1 MISNELLEMLSV
13 ITKEEE
19 SILKGNEVD
28 LKLYTD
34 SKANVVDAGKLLE
47 NGKLIQIRP
56 HTRFVHFPE
65 HTHNY
70 IEVIYMCKGST
81 THIINGD
88 KLELTEGEILFL
100 NQNARQEILPA
111 KKDDIAVNFIVLPQ
125 FFDEALEL
133 MGVEDNPI
141 RSFLL
146 GAMLGKDDTGYL
158 HFRVSDILPIQNLVE
173 NLIWSLSNEQPSK
186 RSVNKITMGLLI
198 LELMD
203 HADRVNVGNKSVDND
218 VLLKVFKYIDDN
230 YVDGELGILAENLKM
245 TDYNLSRFINK
256 NTGKN
261 FTELIQ
267 EKRLSQAAYLLRTT
281 GLSINDISAYVGYD
295 NSSYFY
301 RLFKEKF
308 SMSPRDYRIKD

>member
-1 MISNELLEMLSV
+1 MISKELLGMLSV
-13 ITKEEE
+13 VTKEEE
-19 SILKGNEVD
+19 NILKGNEVD

-34 SKANVVDAGKLLE
+34 FNANVVDAGKLLE

-70 IEVIYMCKGST
+70 VEIIYMCKGET

-88 KLELTEGEILFL
+88 ELRLKEGEILFL

-111 KKDDIAVNFIVLPQ
+111 GKEDIAVNFIVLPQ
-125 FFDEALEL
+125 FFDEALNL
-133 MGVEDNPI
+133 VGVEDNPI
-141 RSFLL
+141 RNFLI

-158 HFRVSDILPIQNLVE
+158 YFKVADILPIQNLVE

-198 LELMD
+198 VELMD
-203 HADRVNVGNKSVDND
+203 HADKAMVGNKTVDND
-218 VLLKVFKYIDDN
+218 VLLKIFRYIDDN
-230 YVDGELGILAENLKM
+230 YVDGELGNLAKTLNM
-245 TDYNLSRFINK
+245 TDYNLSRFINR

-267 EKRLSQAAYLLRTT
+267 EKRLSQAAFLLKTT
-281 GLSINDISAYVGYD
+281 RLSINDISAYVGYD

-308 SMSPRDYRIKD
+308 TMSPRDYRMEG